1 MAVTS
6 HDGSPPASVEREA
19 EPEAAPEG
27 TGDRLLLRARE
38 ALSEDMGMAV
48 LQVGAKEEDPL
59 EPKELPNRVCSCCGA
74 ARTMVKLGW
83 AVTPPGMAEG

>member
-1 MAVTS
+1 MSSDTLQPNSAPACAMAVTS

-59 EPKELPNRVCSCCGA
+59 EPKRLR
-74 ARTMVKLGW
+74 
-83 AVTPPGMAEG
+83 